1 MDSAQQQASIL
12 AVDDDSRSLMAL
24 QGLLRDMPLN
34 LVTAKSGDEA
44 LRCVLKQ
51 DFAVILMDAR
61 MPGVD
66 GFEAA
71 RLIRERERSRHT
83 PIIFLTS
90 AYEDAPSVTR
100 GYEVGAVDYI
110 VKPLIP
116 EILKA
121 KISVFVDLYRNNA
134 LLLQQIKERL
144 IAEEHLRA
152 SQQSLR
158 ALASH
163 LQSVREEEWT
173 RIAREIHDQLAQALS
188 GLKMDLAW
196 ITSRLPEGSKALREK
211 AQSMSGLIDATMESV
226 REIMTRLRPEV
237 LDRLGLAAAIGWQA
251 GEFQRRSG
259 IRCNVALPGEDLLLD
274 TDRSTAV
281 FRIFQELLTNVARHA
296 GATRIDVAVRSESNE
311 LVLTV
316 EDNGRGIDAEV
327 ARSPKSLGLLGV
339 RERVLPFGG
348 RVDITGVRGEGTR
361 VTVALP
367 KI

>member
-1 MDSAQQQASIL
+1 MDSTQQQASIL

-34 LVTAKSGDEA
+34 VVTAKSGDEA

-71 RLIRERERSRHT
+71 RL
-83 PIIFLTS
+83 LTS
-90 AYEDAPSVTR
+90 AYEDAPSVAR
-100 GYEVGAVDYI
+100 GYEAGAVDYI
-110 VKPLIP
+110 VKPLMP
-116 EILKA
+116 EILKS

-134 LLLQQIKERL
+134 MLSQQIKERR

-158 ALASH
+158 ALAAH

-173 RIAREIHDQLAQALS
+173 RIAREIHDQLAQALT
-188 GLKMDLAW
+188 GLKMDVAW
-196 ITSRLPEGSKALREK
+196 ITSRLPEGSKALRQK
-211 AQSMSGLIDATMESV
+211 AHSMSGLIDATMESV
-226 REIMTRLRPEV
+226 HEIMTQLRPEV
-237 LDRLGLAAAIGWQA
+237 LDRLGLSAAIGWQA

-259 IRCNVALPGEDLLLD
+259 IRCNVSLPAEDLLLD
-274 TDRSTAV
+274 RDRSTAV

-296 GATRIDVAVRSESNE
+296 GATRTDVAVRSDSDE

-327 ARSPKSLGLLGV
+327 AHSPKSFGLMGV

-348 RVDITGVRGEGTR
+348 RVDIKGVRGEGSR

>member
-1 MDSAQQQASIL
+1 MDSTQQQASIL

-24 QGLLRDMPLN
+24 QGLLRDMPLK

-90 AYEDAPSVTR
+90 AYEDAPSVAR
-100 GYEVGAVDYI
+100 GYEAGAVDYI
-110 VKPLIP
+110 VKPLMP
-116 EILKA
+116 EILKS

-134 LLLQQIKERL
+134 MLSQQIKERR

-158 ALASH
+158 ALAAH

-173 RIAREIHDQLAQALS
+173 RIAREIHDQLAQALT
-188 GLKMDLAW
+188 GLKMDVAW
-196 ITSRLPEGSKALREK
+196 ITSRLPEGSKALRQK
-211 AQSMSGLIDATMESV
+211 AHSMSGLIDATMESV
-226 REIMTRLRPEV
+226 HEIMTQLRPEV
-237 LDRLGLAAAIGWQA
+237 LDRLGLSAAIGWQA

-259 IRCNVALPGEDLLLD
+259 IRCNVSLPAEDLLLD
-274 TDRSTAV
+274 RDRSTAV

-296 GATRIDVAVRSESNE
+296 GATRTDVAVRSDSDE

-327 ARSPKSLGLLGV
+327 AHSPKSFGLMGV

-348 RVDITGVRGEGTR
+348 RVDIKGVRGEGSR

>member
-1 MDSAQQQASIL
+1 MSRILCSARSIDNYLTPGGAMNSTQPQASVL
-12 AVDDDSRSLMAL
+12 AVDDDTRSLMAV
-24 QGLLRDMPLN
+24 QGLVSDMSLR

-44 LRCVLKQ
+44 LRCVLQQ

-116 EILKA
+116 EILKP
-121 KISVFVDLYRNNA
+121 KISVLVDLYRNNA

-211 AQSMSGLIDATMESV
+211 AQSMSGLIDSTMESMH
-226 REIMTRLRPEV
+226 EIMSQLRPGV
-237 LDRLGLAAAIGWQA
+237 LDRLGLAAAPGWQA
-251 GEFQRRSG
+251 GESQRRTG
-259 IRCNVALPGEDLLLD
+259 IRRHVSPPPEGRQVAR
-274 TDRSTAV
+274 DRSTAG
-281 FRIFQELLTNVARHA
+281 FRLL
-296 GATRIDVAVRSESNE
+296 
-311 LVLTV
+311 
-316 EDNGRGIDAEV
+316 RGLRD
-327 ARSPKSLGLLGV
+327 
-339 RERVLPFGG
+339 
-348 RVDITGVRGEGTR
+348 
-361 VTVALP
+361 
-367 KI
+367 